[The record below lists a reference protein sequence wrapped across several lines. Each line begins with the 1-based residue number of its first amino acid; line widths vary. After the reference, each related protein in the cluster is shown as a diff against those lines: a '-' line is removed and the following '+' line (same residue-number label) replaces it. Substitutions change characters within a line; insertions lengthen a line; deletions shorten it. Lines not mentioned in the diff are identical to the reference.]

1 MIDDWRKLHSA
12 AAKSRPIS
20 QLLFKEKAKSRSN
33 MRQKRKQVYKGKKK
47 STERKSTGGTVVVI
61 QL

>member
-20 QLLFKEKAKSRSN
+20 QLLFKEKTKSGSN
-33 MRQKRKQVYKGKKK
+33 MRKYKKK
-47 STERKSTGGTVVVI
+47 VQSVKVLEVQK
-61 QL
+61 